1 MTEAAIGLHGLGL
14 MGQGFTRRLAEKG
27 YRVVGFDIDA
37 AKTRAASDWGVTPA
51 KSAAEVAQACDIVL
65 VSVINTAAVEDVA
78 LGPNGIVAAG
88 RGEGKILVDHS
99 TTELEETQRIASAVA
114 ED

>member
-1 MTEAAIGLHGLGL
+1 MTQGTVGFIGLGL
-14 MGQGFTRRLAEKG
+14 MGQGFTRRLVEKG

-37 AKTRAASDWGVTPA
+37 AKTGAASDWGVTPA
-51 KSAAEVAQACDIVL
+51 KSAAEVAQACDVIL

-78 LGPNGIVAAG
+78 LGPSGVVAAA

-99 TTELEETQRIASAVA
+99 TTALEET
-114 ED
+114 

>member
-1 MTEAAIGLHGLGL
+1 MTQAAIGCIGLGL

-37 AKTRAASDWGVTPA
+37 AKTKAASDWGVTPA

-78 LGPNGIVAAG
+78 LGPNGVVAAG
-88 RGEGKILVDHS
+88 RGEGKIFVDHS
-99 TTELEETQRIASAVA
+99 TTDLEATQRIA
-114 ED
+114 